1 MEYVL
6 FFWFA
11 WMLWIVAMFFMQRTK
26 GQTFLSAAIL
36 LAIIHVP
43 ITLSLGVVEL
53 SAAYGIVITLAC
65 VWTGVLPVAHKWKVI
80 VLAAALM
87 LLYASFQ
94 LMVWYNPVIFL
105 LGETWIPAVVLSFV
119 TVFFHG
125 HSESRY
131 PLVLLAFAF
140 GELIAAVT
148 VMPLTGN
155 LYLADAFFYNTL
167 ATVLVFLVCWH
178 WLEQLTWRLIGMS
191 NAKRSSSL
199 PL

>member
-1 MEYVL
+1 MEYAL

-11 WMLWIVAMFFMQRTK
+11 WMLWIIATFFMKRTK
-26 GQTFLSAAIL
+26 RQAFLAAAIL
-36 LAIIHVP
+36 ITIIFVP
-43 ITLSLGVVEL
+43 ITLTLSVVEL
-53 SAAYGIVITLAC
+53 SAAYGVIMMLAC
-65 VWTGVLPVAHKWKVI
+65 LWTGVLPAAHKWKVI

-119 TVFFHG
+119 MVFFHG

-155 LYLADAFFYNTL
+155 LYLADVHFYNTL
-167 ATVLVFLVCWH
+167 ATVLVLLVCWH
-178 WLEQLTWRLIGMS
+178 WLEQFAWRLVGTG
-191 NAKRSSSL
+191 NAKRSSGL